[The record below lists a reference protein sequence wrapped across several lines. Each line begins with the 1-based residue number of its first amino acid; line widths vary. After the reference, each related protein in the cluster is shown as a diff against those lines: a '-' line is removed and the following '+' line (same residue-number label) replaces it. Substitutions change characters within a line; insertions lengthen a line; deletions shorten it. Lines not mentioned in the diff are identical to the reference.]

1 MFLKKRC
8 TLSIVSDHA
17 NLEME
22 MSKALD
28 RMGDTAMQRE
38 DEEDDI
44 GAAFQKFAVVTKE
57 LGVLMK
63 NMVSYLHIGTITPA
77 LPLSLPKNHY
87 ERPNRKIFGFNTRF
101 SAGSPCLL
109 W

>member
-1 MFLKKRC
+1 
-8 TLSIVSDHA
+8 
-17 NLEME
+17 ME

-77 LPLSLPKNHY
+77 PEPAEKSLRTTKQEN
-87 ERPNRKIFGFNTRF
+87 IW
-101 SAGSPCLL
+101 L
-109 W
+109 

>member
-1 MFLKKRC
+1 
-8 TLSIVSDHA
+8 
-17 NLEME
+17 ME

-63 NMVSYLHIGTITPA
+63 NMVSYLHIGTITPT
-77 LPLSLPKNHY
+77 LPPEPAEKSLRTTKQEN
-87 ERPNRKIFGFNTRF
+87 IW
-101 SAGSPCLL
+101 L
-109 W
+109 